1 MAPSYTPSCTNGGGL
16 KELEKLETSIE
27 NPVAYP
33 SCARIVSKFS
43 PCWSLQNFEVSQVF
57 IMIAFPNQLVQT

>member
-1 MAPSYTPSCTNGGGL
+1 MAPNYTPSCTNGGGL

-33 SCARIVSKFS
+33 SCARLVSKFS
-43 PCWSLQNFEVSQVF
+43 PWKFKSLQNFEF
-57 IMIAFPNQLVQT
+57 T

>member
-1 MAPSYTPSCTNGGGL
+1 MAPNYTPSCTNGGGL

-33 SCARIVSKFS
+33 SCARLGSKS
-43 PCWSLQNFEVSQVF
+43 SSYNILNTPYESYGLT
-57 IMIAFPNQLVQT
+57 QTKMLSFHKCL